1 MLFALLYGTNIK
13 RQPVPQNLIALDQK
27 KETKACPGRKK
38 FDLCARE
45 ECLKTQPIDVN
56 AREV

>member
-1 MLFALLYGTNIK
+1 MLFALLYGTIK
-13 RQPVPQNLIALDQK
+13 RQTVPQNVIALDQK
-27 KETKACPGRKK
+27 KETKACVGIKK
-38 FDLCARE
+38 FDMCARE